1 MNVVFL
7 GTRGFPNVQG
17 GVEKHCENLAVNL
30 ARLGVS
36 VTVLTRKPYVN
47 KELTEYEGVR
57 LIALPAV
64 RKKSLEAL
72 LHTFIGILYCIR
84 LRPDIIHIHGIGP
97 GLFTPLARLL
107 GFRVVLTTHGSN
119 YMHEKW
125 NKAEKC
131 FLKLCEAVSMKF
143 SNSIIA
149 ISDIIAQDVQRLYGR
164 HAHYIPNGIQHVH
177 GEESSGILEKLCL
190 RSGNYILAVGR
201 LVPEKGLH
209 TLLGALEYVDLAD
222 WRVAVVGNADHESK
236 YACEL
241 LERMKQ
247 DKRVVYAG
255 FLTGASLCEMYRNA
269 GVYVLASSYEG
280 MPISLLEAMSAGV
293 PCIASDIDA
302 NLILGLPEDSYFPS
316 GDSKRLGCKLNEC
329 IHGSGPLC
337 LTNEQTDSLT
347 RKFDWRVIAEQTLQI
362 YRHYF

>member
-17 GVEKHCENLAVNL
+17 GVEKHCENLAINL
-30 ARLGVS
+30 TRLGVN

-47 KELTEYEGVR
+47 KELTEYEGVK
-57 LIALPAV
+57 LTALPAV

-72 LHTFIGILYCIR
+72 LHTFVGILFCIR
-84 LRPDIIHIHGIGP
+84 LKPDIIHIHGIGP

-149 ISDIIAQDVQRLYGR
+149 VSDIIAEDVQRLYGR
-164 HAHYIPNGIQHVH
+164 QAHYIPNGIQLEH
-177 GEESSGILEKLCL
+177 GEEASGILEKLCL
-190 RSGNYILAVGR
+190 NSGKYILAVGR

-209 TLLGALEYVDLAD
+209 TLLDALEFMDQTD

-241 LERMKQ
+241 VERMKQ
-247 DKRVVYAG
+247 DKRVAYVG
-255 FLTGASLCEMYRNA
+255 FLTGSSLCEMYKNA

-302 NLILGLPEDSYFPS
+302 NLTLGLPEDSYFPS
-316 GDSKRLGCKLNEC
+316 GDSKKLGYKLNEC

-337 LTNEQTDSLT
+337 LTKEQTDSLT
-347 RKFDWRVIAEQTLQI
+347 SKFDWRVIAEQTLQI
-362 YRHYF
+362 YSDA